1 MYKITPNAN
10 ANFWQ
15 VSVLVLGVDSISR
28 LNAKRL
34 WPKTLRSLQEMNAVT
49 LLGYN
54 KVADNTFPNLVPV
67 LIGQSVE
74 DLNDVCGWPSKSKAY
89 LEKFDECPFLWR
101 TFSELGFRT
110 MLAEECPHLTTFNF
124 QVQPNYVELVYRG
137 LFF

>member
-1 MYKITPNAN
+1 L
-10 ANFWQ
+10 Q
-15 VSVLVLGVDSISR
+15 VSVLVLGVDSVSR
-28 LNAKRL
+28 LNAERL
-34 WPKTLRSLQEMNAVT
+34 WPKTQQSLQEMNAVT

-89 LEKFDECPFLWR
+89 LEKFDDCPFLWR

-110 MLAEECPHLTTFNF
+110 MLAEECSHLTTFNF
-124 QVQPNYVELVYRG
+124 QVQNTM
-137 LFF
+137 